1 MVGFVLTSDDY
12 VFEAAGDGA
21 VAFWCEQ
28 GFVAC
33 LEPGHAVLVGGEC
46 LVGFF
51 GVVPVP
57 LCKLVAGH
65 AKFPALADWDDVAFG
80 VDDLGFCVRHD
91 FADGQESGFNGVGG
105 ESVEASW

>member
-28 GFVAC
+28 GFVAR
-33 LEPGHAVLVGGEC
+33 LQPGYVVFVGGEC
-46 LVGFF
+46 FIRF
-51 GVVPVP
+51 IGVVPVSFRE
-57 LCKLVAGH
+57 LVAGH
-65 AKFPALADWDDVAFG
+65 AEFPALADWDDVAFG

-91 FADGQESGFNGVGG
+91 FADSQESGFDGVGG
-105 ESVEASW
+105 DSVEAGW